1 MTVRPKRLDFTPGFL
16 HNKHTAARGRKRRK
30 KMDYKKLT
38 AIIPMI
44 SVVVMLVWGL
54 IAKDWS
60 QCWIAVVV
68 GGVITGILGTLSKG
82 QDKKE

>member
-1 MTVRPKRLDFTPGFL
+1 
-16 HNKHTAARGRKRRK
+16 
-30 KMDYKKLT
+30 MDYKKLT

-54 IAKDWS
+54 VAKDWS
-60 QCWIAVVV
+60 QCWIAVVI